1 MKVNVLKD
9 VWPDINILQI
19 IIQQESGKYFSKAL
33 EDIKYLLKI
42 RDILKLSLV
51 FLVMKAR

>member
-42 RDILKLSLV
+42 RDILKFSLV